1 MRRIYE
7 SSAIRRDDDDP
18 GAPNEI
24 TRETKL
30 QALRSVP
37 SAALSDLF
45 VPHSLRLRFVSVDV
59 TTPDT
64 EYKVGESIPFTVT
77 MRNRV
82 PFPVSLTTASP
93 VLWTWNVDGDVEA
106 SAVPLRDPPDEAG
119 RFEFDRGEH
128 KRFHKRW
135 DQMFRVTNTDW
146 EPAGPGEYTIG
157 ASVNTPD
164 SAAKGLADE
173 TTVRIVR

>member
-1 MRRIYE
+1 MRRIYD
-7 SSAIRRDDDDP
+7 SGAIHRDDDDP

-24 TRETKL
+24 KRETKL

-37 SAALSDLF
+37 SSTLSDLL
-45 VPHSLRLRFVSVDV
+45 VPHGVRHRFVSVDV
-59 TTPDT
+59 TTPES
-64 EYKVGESIPFTVT
+64 EYGVGESIPFTVT
-77 MRNRV
+77 IRNHV

-106 SAVPLRDPPDEAG
+106 SAVPLRDPPGETG

-135 DQMFRVTNTDW
+135 DQMFRVTDTDW
-146 EPAGPGEYTIG
+146 EPAEPGEYTIG
-157 ASVNTPD
+157 ASVNTTD

-173 TTVRIVR
+173 TTVRIIR